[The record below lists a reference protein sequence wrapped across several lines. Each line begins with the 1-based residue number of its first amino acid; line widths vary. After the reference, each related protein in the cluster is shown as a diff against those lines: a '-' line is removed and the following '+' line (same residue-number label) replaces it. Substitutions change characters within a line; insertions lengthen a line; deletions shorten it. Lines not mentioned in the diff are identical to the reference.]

1 MANSRYDLVVIG
13 SGPGGYVAAIRASQL
28 KMKVAVIERDL
39 PGGVCL
45 NWGCIP
51 SKALLNSAETMESIR
66 GAGKEHGIEVGEIK
80 LDFKRVIARSREA
93 ADKLSKGV
101 RFLLKKNKVD
111 YIEADATIA
120 GPHTVTLRPA
130 AGKAAPPAEAIE
142 AERILI
148 ATGSG
153 EKLFPGMAIGDGV
166 MTSREALI
174 HDHLPASVVIIGAGA
189 IGAEF
194 GYFYRA
200 FGAKVT
206 IVELEKQML
215 PGFDAEIAEELRRA
229 FVKRGT
235 KVLLGHG
242 FKSMTRIRPSNGGG
256 NSGSGGEGS
265 DGAGEVIGKAG
276 GWSVELDAS
285 GTPKTIEAEAVLL
298 AVGRNPLS
306 VELGLDK
313 IGVEADRGY
322 IKIDD
327 SFRTACPS
335 VYAIGDVARP
345 PLLAHKV
352 SAEGVAAVEIM
363 AGIREPGFDLLS
375 IPGCIYCEPEVAMV
389 GLSETQARERGIEVK
404 VGKIPFRSNGK
415 AVAINQTEGFVK
427 IVASKEFG
435 EVIGCQ
441 IIGHHATDLIGEIV
455 LGRTLEATTAE
466 LGHSVHPHPTLSE
479 SIMEAALA
487 AEDARLHARAR
498 IAGRGGRGS
507 DSRRDWRRA
516 DPAGTSSGLYARA
529 RSRRGLHQKRGYRV
543 SGGTGPSGVPRRAGD
558 VSRAGAV
565 SWISNCKTRWGEAR
579 RFAVSA
585 EARAGVDRR
594 VI

>member
-1 MANSRYDLVVIG
+1 LANSRYDLVVIG

-80 LDFKRVIARSREA
+80 LDFKRVIARSRDA

-111 YIEADATIA
+111 YIEADATIT
-120 GPHTVTLRPA
+120 GPHTVALRPA

-153 EKLFPGMAIGDGV
+153 EKLFPGMAIGEGV
-166 MTSREALI
+166 MTSREALVY
-174 HDHLPASVVIIGAGA
+174 DHLPESIVIIGAGA

-242 FKSMTRIRPSNGGG
+242 FKSMTRIGASNGGG
-256 NSGSGGEGS
+256 IDGS
-265 DGAGEVIGKAG
+265 DGAAEGIKPG
-276 GWSVELDAS
+276 GWSVELDAN
-285 GTPKTIEAEAVLL
+285 GTPKTIEAEAVLI

-306 VELGLDK
+306 VELGLDQ

-345 PLLAHKV
+345 PLLAHKA
-352 SAEGVAAVEIM
+352 SAEGIAAVEIM

-389 GLSETQARERGIEVK
+389 GLSEAQARERGIEVK
-404 VGKIPFRSNGK
+404 VGKIPFRANGK

-487 AEDARLHARAR
+487 AE
-498 IAGRGGRGS
+498 
-507 DSRRDWRRA
+507 
-516 DPAGTSSGLYARA
+516 
-529 RSRRGLHQKRGYRV
+529 
-543 SGGTGPSGVPRRAGD
+543 
-558 VSRAGAV
+558 
-565 SWISNCKTRWGEAR
+565 GEAIN
-579 RFAVSA
+579 F
-585 EARAGVDRR
+585 
-594 VI
+594 